1 MFWFCT
7 TGKAVA
13 AWQNN
18 LRVRSQFI
26 SAKNF
31 ETTTNV
37 VWFFKE
43 NTSKMAGNSYTP
55 NQFGSWSMAS
65 TSRTYISTTLS
76 NSMATIS
83 TNTTESKNLKEKS
96 TSEVSCQN
104 LKITETP
111 RNRDIFIPSEYAIGA
126 RSPSV
131 NTGSFKI
138 WIS

>member
-1 MFWFCT
+1 MELYANTLSKTIWPCR
-7 TGKAVA
+7 
-13 AWQNN
+13 N
-18 LRVRSQFI
+18 L
-26 SAKNF
+26 

-65 TSRTYISTTLS
+65 TSRTYTSTTMS
-76 NSMATIS
+76 STMATIS
-83 TNTTESKNLKEKS
+83 TNTTESKNPKEKS

-104 LKITETP
+104 LKITETS
-111 RNRDIFIPSEYAIGA
+111 RNSNIYIPSEYAIGA

-131 NTGSFKI
+131 NTGFLKSGFLKI
-138 WIS
+138 NYDFIFHFF